1 MEFYFK
7 FRGLVL
13 TVTANGD
20 ADGKLEV
27 EKVMYAGIEMSDF
40 TDEEYEQ
47 MEAEADAKAM
57 RDEGFWAQ

>member
-57 RDEGFWAQ
+57 RDEGF